1 MPYHVSDDAGRRVV
15 GIAFRPGSLAMQLK
29 PSWRVRLSQLAS
41 SAIVLAGVRGL
52 LIALV
57 CVEARRMVL
66 PFIVIGLAML
76 VIAADDASFLGGQR
90 PFDGGDDGIH
100 YDGLSRI
107 IVEKFQADDF
117 YGALEGSEKIFYYG
131 GPGLTLCPRPRTRR
145 SACWCLSEPEA
156 WPSRGFALAFLAALL
171 LAFALLVKP
180 IVAPAAAVLL
190 AGSALAAI
198 SHKQFARVAGLCIG
212 FTPVLLMALHNWV
225 YGHVFVPFQP
235 QCHAP

>member
-107 IVEKFQADDF
+107 IVGKFQADDF

-145 SACWCLSEPEA
+145 SACWCLSEPE
-156 WPSRGFALAFLAALL
+156 GGQAADLRWL
-171 LAFALLVKP
+171 FWQLFCWR
-180 IVAPAAAVLL
+180 
-190 AGSALAAI
+190 
-198 SHKQFARVAGLCIG
+198 SHF
-212 FTPVLLMALHNWV
+212 W
-225 YGHVFVPFQP
+225 
-235 QCHAP
+235 